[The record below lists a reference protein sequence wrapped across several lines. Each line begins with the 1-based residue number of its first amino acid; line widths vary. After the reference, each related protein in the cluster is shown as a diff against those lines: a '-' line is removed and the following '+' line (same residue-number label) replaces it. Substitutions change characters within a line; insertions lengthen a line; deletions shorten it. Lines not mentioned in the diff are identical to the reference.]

1 MNWHHFDSTRVR
13 SEAKFGYH
21 LRLLRIHVS
30 AIVFDY
36 GNVLC
41 SSPLAAEIE
50 GMASILGMTVSD
62 FQQRYW
68 RDRLSFDRATVDAA
82 SYWNTVAGRQ
92 LSPVDIDR
100 LQEIDSASWSHPD
113 AVMPGWAQ
121 RVRAAGFRTGLLSNM
136 PAPVRDYIVRCP
148 WLPEFDHT
156 TFSCDLRST
165 KPSPEIYRH
174 SLAGLG
180 VGPSDALLL
189 DDRVENIRAAEAM
202 GMHAILFT
210 SPQALPEELERRF
223 AIHVPVVVE

>member
-1 MNWHHFDSTRVR
+1 VLRK
-13 SEAKFGYH
+13 AKFGYH
-21 LRLLRIHVS
+21 RRLLRIHVS
-30 AIVFDY
+30 AIIFDY

-50 GMASILGMTVSD
+50 GMANILNLQVAD

-68 RDRLSFDRATVDAA
+68 QDRLSFDRAALDPA

-92 LSPVDIDR
+92 LSPSDIER
-100 LQEIDSASWSHPD
+100 VQQIDSASWSHPD
-113 AVMPGWAQ
+113 PVMPQWAQ

-148 WLPEFDHT
+148 WLPEFHHS

-165 KPSPEIYRH
+165 KPSPEIYQH

-180 VGPSDALLL
+180 VSPSDALLL
-189 DDRVENIRAAEAM
+189 DDRVENVHAAEAL
-202 GMHAILFT
+202 GIHAILFT
-210 SPQALPEELERRF
+210 TPQALPHELDRRF
-223 AIHVPVVVE
+223 AIHVPLVVE

>member
-1 MNWHHFDSTRVR
+1 
-13 SEAKFGYH
+13 
-21 LRLLRIHVS
+21 LLRIHVS
-30 AIVFDY
+30 AIIFDY

-41 SSPLAAEIE
+41 SSPLAAEID
-50 GMASILGMTVSD
+50 GMANILGMPLAD

-68 RDRLSFDRATVDAA
+68 RDRLSFDRASVDPA
-82 SYWNTVAGRQ
+82 SYWNTVAERE
-92 LSPVDIDR
+92 LSPADIDR
-100 LQEIDSASWSHPD
+100 LQDIDSASWSHPD
-113 AVMPGWAQ
+113 PVMPGWAQ

-148 WLPEFDHT
+148 WLPKFDHT